1 MDNLVTGWIIMRKQ
15 LFVLFNYNKG
25 IFTHILLNVLDLA
38 EKGYEVG
45 IIFESEAC
53 KYIQEF
59 ENKNY
64 EKFEQIKE
72 KKLIFAVCEVC
83 AKSMNALESA
93 KRQGLPIN
101 GELSGHPPLRSW
113 IKLDYEIMLI

>member
-1 MDNLVTGWIIMRKQ
+1 MVNLHSGWTIMRKQ

-53 KYIQEF
+53 KFILEF
-59 ENKNY
+59 EEKKY
-64 EKFEQIKE
+64 EKYELLKG
-72 KKLIFAVCEVC
+72 KNLVFAVCEVC

-93 KRQGLPIN
+93 QRQGLPIN
-101 GELSGHPPLRSW
+101 GELFGHPPLRKW
-113 IKLDYEIMLI
+113 IKLDYDVMLI